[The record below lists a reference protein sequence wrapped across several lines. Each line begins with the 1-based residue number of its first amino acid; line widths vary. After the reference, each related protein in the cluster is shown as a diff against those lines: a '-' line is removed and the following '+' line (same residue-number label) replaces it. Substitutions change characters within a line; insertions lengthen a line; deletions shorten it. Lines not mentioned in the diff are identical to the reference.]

1 MYNKVLYK
9 TKYHRFDLSAYQ
21 FLVTGGAG
29 FIGSNIVEYLL
40 RFGAK
45 KVRVLDD
52 LSNGYYPNIEPFLE
66 LDNFEFLEGDIRDF
80 DTCQKAVEGMDFVIH
95 QAALGSVP
103 RSINDPINSNS
114 VNISGFLNMLV
125 AAKDSKDLKRFVYA
139 ASSSTYG
146 DRPEL
151 PKVEGRE
158 GNPLSPYAVTKA
170 VNETYADVF
179 SKVYG
184 FHTIGLRYFNVFG
197 PKQNPNNPYAAVIP
211 IFCKHF
217 IDGTVPTIN
226 GDGLTSRDFT
236 FVENAVQ
243 ANIKA
248 IQAGLELEGE
258 EQVDDSKLESHGVF
272 NTACGEQTTLLQM
285 IDYLKEMTG
294 RHDLEPIFGP
304 ERTGDVKHSRASID
318 AIKNTLGYE
327 PRYFFREGLEIVF
340 DWYKESLAEQQ
351 G

>member
-9 TKYHRFDLSAYQ
+9 TKYHRFDLSHYQ

-52 LSNGYYPNIEPFLE
+52 LSNGYYSNIEPFLG

-80 DTCQKAVEGMDFVIH
+80 ETCQKAVAGMDFIMH

-125 AAKDSKDLKRFVYA
+125 AAKESKDLKRFVYA

-146 DRPEL
+146 DSPEL

-217 IDGTVPTIN
+217 INGTVPTIN

-236 FVENAVQ
+236 FVENVVQ

-248 IQAGLELEGE
+248 IQVGLELEGNDVSSHE
-258 EQVDDSKLESHGVF
+258 ILELDSHRVF
-272 NTACGEQTTLLQM
+272 NLACGEQTTIIEMVEYLQE
-285 IDYLKEMTG
+285 LTG
-294 RHDLEPIFGP
+294 KYDLNPEFGP
-304 ERTGDVKHSRASID
+304 EREGDVKHSRADIDSIS
-318 AIKNTLGYE
+318 KFLGYT
-327 PRYFFREGLEIVF
+327 PGYFFRDGLSIVYK
-340 DWYKESLAEQQ
+340 WYKDNI
-351 G
+351 